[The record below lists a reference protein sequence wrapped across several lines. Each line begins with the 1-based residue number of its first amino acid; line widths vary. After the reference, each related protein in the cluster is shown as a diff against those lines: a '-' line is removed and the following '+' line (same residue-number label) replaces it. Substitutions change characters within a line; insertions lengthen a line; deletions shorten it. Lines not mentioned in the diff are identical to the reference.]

1 MRELELGKRIN
12 PKDVTLSATYAI
24 SPCLYISRV
33 QKKHLQK
40 TGSNIRMAMTL
51 KQIHTKA
58 LNDAASAN
66 TDEEIEKVRKNTL
79 EALGDRME
87 NEEVLIMFSDVFG
100 LLARSESTAK

>member
-1 MRELELGKRIN
+1 
-12 PKDVTLSATYAI
+12 
-24 SPCLYISRV
+24 
-33 QKKHLQK
+33 
-40 TGSNIRMAMTL
+40 MAMTL

>member
-1 MRELELGKRIN
+1 MAT
-12 PKDVTLSATYAI
+12 TL
-24 SPCLYISRV
+24 
-33 QKKHLQK
+33 
-40 TGSNIRMAMTL
+40 N
-51 KQIHTKA
+51 QIHTKA

-100 LLARSESTAK
+100 LLARSESSAK